1 MTMCLKSVRFCQQLT
16 PDPVPPGDRAAG
28 IMYERCDG
36 VNNAG
41 SVDRAA
47 SCRLK
52 PERNKLFLL
61 AELIDLP
68 PGFLVFK

>member
-1 MTMCLKSVRFCQQLT
+1 MTMCLKSVRFFQQLT
-16 PDPVPPGDRAAG
+16 PDPVPPGNQAAG
-28 IMYERCDG
+28 IMYEPCDG

-41 SVDRAA
+41 SEDRVA
-47 SCRLK
+47 SCRFK

-61 AELIDLP
+61 GELIDLP